1 MLSQVQLPD
10 LQKKAF
16 FDAPI
21 EKVWEAVATSEGLKE
36 WFMLNDFE
44 PVEGHRF
51 ELNRGQFGV
60 SPCFVKKVNPPHC
73 LSFTWGKD
81 WHISFDLKKLDA
93 ITEFTITHSGWDP
106 EKFTEFRASHVVV
119 HANMDIGWTNL
130 IKKLYKYIEDG
141 SKKTI

>member
-1 MLSQVQLPD
+1 MLSEVHLPD

-16 FDAPI
+16 FHAPI
-21 EKVWEAVATSEGLKE
+21 EKVWEAVATSEGLKN

-60 SPCFVKKVNPPHC
+60 SPCIVKKITPPHL

-81 WHISFDLKKLDA
+81 WLITFELKQLDEV
-93 ITEFTITHSGWDP
+93 TEFTMTHSGWDP
-106 EKFTEFRASHVVV
+106 EKLTEFRATHPVV
-119 HANMDIGWTNL
+119 HANLDIGWSNL
-130 IKKLYKYIEDG
+130 IKKLYKYIEE
-141 SKKTI
+141 KN